1 MAKPVRQLSLDE
13 IIRPLI
19 TRLGRLR
26 KAYVRRKYPEAR

>member
-19 TRLGRLR
+19 HPIGSDYAKHL
-26 KAYVRRKYPEAR
+26 